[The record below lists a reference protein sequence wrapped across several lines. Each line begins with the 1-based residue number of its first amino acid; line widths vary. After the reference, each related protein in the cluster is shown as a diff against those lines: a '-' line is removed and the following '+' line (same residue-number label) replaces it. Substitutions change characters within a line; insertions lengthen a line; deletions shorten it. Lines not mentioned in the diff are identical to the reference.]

1 MNAADNEI
9 RIRIAAEK
17 LAGQICPDFEVVD
30 SPRALANEEF
40 HRVVMDF
47 FGHVEPYMDDTDD
60 WRSMPLRLAH
70 DQVQSWHIE
79 LGPYDLDRADI
90 ELLRRA
96 IAAYDQAAG
105 A

>member
-1 MNAADNEI
+1 MTTDDDI

-17 LAGQICPDFEVVD
+17 LAGQICPAFEIVD
-30 SPRALANEEF
+30 SQRTCANEELG
-40 HRVVMDF
+40 RIVADW
-47 FGHVEPYMDDTDD
+47 FGHLEPHVPDTDD

-70 DQVQSWHIE
+70 DQAAGWHIE

-96 IAAYDQAAG
+96 IAAYDHATRQ
-105 A
+105 